1 MTGLFFY
8 VFSVI
13 VSKSVKECPAK
24 AVALE
29 IDPQKTQ
36 KTQNAP
42 KGARRNL
49 IHKRHKRRKRR
60 CSVSASLAPRGEPPA
75 RWLGLPPDG
84 GGAVGTGA
92 ALRRG
97 RRRSSLSARRAWGR
111 WLGRCCR
118 LAAWRVVLATDPAS
132 VLLFKLACRG
142 WKSTWAARGPR
153 ASDGSWQRLQMAVVW
168 SRLRHLQEARRRCEQ
183 GQSG

>member
-1 MTGLFFY
+1 MDDGVVFY

-29 IDPQKTQ
+29 FDPQKTQ
-36 KTQNAP
+36 KAP
-42 KGARRNL
+42 RFARRN
-49 IHKRHKRRKRR
+49 
-60 CSVSASLAPRGEPPA
+60 SVAWTPSVAPELPCGEPPA
-75 RWLGLPPDG
+75 PPLALPPDG
-84 GGAVGTGA
+84 QGAVGTGA
-92 ALRRG
+92 ASRRG

-118 LAAWRVVLATDPAS
+118 LAAWRMVLATVPAS
-132 VLLFKLACRG
+132 VLLLKLACRG

>member
-29 IDPQKTQ
+29 IDPQKTQKTQ

-75 RWLGLPPDG
+75 PPLALPPDG

-92 ALRRG
+92 ASRRG
-97 RRRSSLSARRAWGR
+97 RRRLLLSFRAAGFGPGGWG
-111 WLGRCCR
+111 
-118 LAAWRVVLATDPAS
+118 
-132 VLLFKLACRG
+132 
-142 WKSTWAARGPR
+142 
-153 ASDGSWQRLQMAVVW
+153 AVVASRRGAW
-168 SRLRHLQEARRRCEQ
+168 SWRPFPH
-183 GQSG
+183 QSFCLS

>member
-49 IHKRHKRRKRR
+49 IRKRHKRR

-92 ALRRG
+92 ASRRGHRRSLSPRGVLRTPSLALPPDGGGAVGTGAALRRG
-97 RRRSSLSARRAWGR
+97 RRRVFLSFRAGRLRLRR
-111 WLGRCCR
+111 WLFCPTAGSPSGQAPLRG
-118 LAAWRVVLATDPAS
+118 AGVVGCS
-132 VLLFKLACRG
+132 
-142 WKSTWAARGPR
+142 
-153 ASDGSWQRLQMAVVW
+153 
-168 SRLRHLQEARRRCEQ
+168 
-183 GQSG
+183 

>member
-1 MTGLFFY
+1 M
-8 VFSVI
+8 I
-13 VSKSVKECPAK
+13 HKRHQRHKMHPK
-24 AVALE
+24 AHVW
-29 IDPQKTQ
+29 
-36 KTQNAP
+36 
-42 KGARRNL
+42 NL

-92 ALRRG
+92 ASRRG
-97 RRRSSLSARRAWGR
+97 HRRSLSPRGGLRTR

-118 LAAWRVVLATDPAS
+118 LAAWRMVLATVPAS

>member
-1 MTGLFFY
+1 MRKRKISIFLIWLTLGDFLWVTGLFFY

-13 VSKSVKECPAK
+13 VSKCVKECPAK

-29 IDPQKTQ
+29 IDPQKMQKTQ

-75 RWLGLPPDG
+75 PPLALPPDG

-92 ALRRG
+92 ASRRG
-97 RRRSSLSARRAWGR
+97 RRRSLSLRAAG
-111 WLGRCCR
+111 LGP
-118 LAAWRVVLATDPAS
+118 VVGA
-132 VLLFKLACRG
+132 LLSPRG
-142 WKSTWAARGPR
+142 VAHGLGDR
-153 ASDGSWQRLQMAVVW
+153 
-168 SRLRHLQEARRRCEQ
+168 SRISPFA
-183 GQSG
+183 